1 LQLAPLLVVAAHII
15 EEQMVTG
22 VAVQQGELVIGFEQH
37 LVSVLTVDVDQQLTQ
52 VPELGEGDGN
62 PLI

>member
-1 LQLAPLLVVAAHII
+1 
-15 EEQMVTG
+15 MTG

-52 VPELGEGDGN
+52 VPELGRGDGN